1 MKLLVHSATRTRCR
15 TLTDSGKRSE
25 RSGQIVG
32 HSYKVSRDGRS
43 QRSLPSSASLAPEMV
58 TSSQNAVSGPLYATR
73 CEAGAP
79 RELTIRA
86 LRFVRQSGPMDSA
99 LKAARYKVT
108 ALLIALYSIT

>member
-1 MKLLVHSATRTRCR
+1 MPSV
-15 TLTDSGKRSE
+15 D
-25 RSGQIVG
+25 
-32 HSYKVSRDGRS
+32 S
-43 QRSLPSSASLAPEMV
+43 QRSRTNGDVPHQPCPDCASLAPEMV

-73 CEAGAP
+73 CEAEAP

-86 LRFVRQSGPMDSA
+86 PRFVRQSGPMDSA